1 MGVWRLE
8 CMAIVCPECGV
19 DKGTKVYSHLFYAH
33 SYSKDAIERFKERK
47 RQDKVLANCS
57 DSKLFTCYLCGLP
70 YSKRDSLTKHLVRKH
85 SDAISNEIR
94 RGLVCPLCGEE
105 VKIQRNL
112 VEHWSLVHS
121 ARPDDYKIEKTFFND
136 RDSYEEWR
144 SKTDE
149 KNNPKL
155 VIVSTKTFGNKKVQ
169 HYRCNRTLRKKN
181 FAPRRSRTKKNVT
194 CCTAFMEVIEWGN
207 TFEVEYCKTH
217 CGHGELFGNAD
228 GKIEELIPHPL
239 ETLSN
244 ILQSNKELL
253 RVFDTAVS
261 ALRSKLLELSDVPD
275 QQVNDHLSMV
285 VDIVKNADI
294 STSAFCISNPILEPS
309 RVMTTEAMVAPKI
322 EPGAKAPKVE
332 IED

>member
-1 MGVWRLE
+1 MGIE
-8 CMAIVCPECGV
+8 CPECGV

-33 SYSKDAIERFKERK
+33 SYTKDAIERFKERK

-70 YSKRDSLTKHLVRKH
+70 YSKRDSLTKHIVRKH
-85 SDAISNEIR
+85 SEAISNEIR
-94 RGLVCPLCGEE
+94 RGLICPLCGEE

-144 SKTDE
+144 SKTDG

-155 VIVSTKTFGNKKVQ
+155 VIVSTKTFGSKKVQ

-181 FAPRRSRTKKNVT
+181 FTPRRPRTKKKVT
-194 CCTAFMEVIEWGN
+194 CCTAFMEVIEWGDM
-207 TFEVEYCKTH
+207 FEVEYCKTH
-217 CGHGELFGNAD
+217 CGHGELLEVSNANEN
-228 GKIEELIPHPL
+228 IEQFIPHSL
-239 ETLSN
+239 ETVSD

-261 ALRSKLLELSDVPD
+261 ALRSKLLELSEKPD
-275 QQVNDHLSMV
+275 QQVNDHLSKV
-285 VDIVKNADI
+285 VDIVKNADV
-294 STSAFCISNPILEPS
+294 STSAFYASNPKLEQS
-309 RVMTTEAMVAPKI
+309 LVMPTEAMVAPKI
-322 EPGAKAPKVE
+322 EPGARAPKVE
-332 IED
+332 IQD